1 MAPTSQCGPVMNNQ
15 DDTETVGLE
24 ELATVTGGMKWEDFR
39 PSTNVEDRRS
49 PAGIRSDQEYWDR
62 SHAPAPLPPSRP
74 ADLGA
79 GAPVPL
85 PPQRPAG
92 P

>member
-1 MAPTSQCGPVMNNQ
+1 MK
-15 DDTETVGLE
+15 DLE
-24 ELATVTGGMKWEDFR
+24 DQELVTVTGGLNWESFR

-49 PAGIRSDQEYWDR
+49 PAGIRRDEANWER
-62 SHAPAPLPPSRP
+62 SHAPAPLPPPRP

-85 PPQRPAG
+85 PPARPAG
-92 P
+92 L